1 MKCKKCGHEDTNPMA
16 MCVVEVIGKNV
27 EVTGLDGEKYIEPE
41 MPGICACKEPVH
53 YEAVAGFPDLRG
65 SCTE

>member
-1 MKCKKCGHEDTNPMA
+1 MA